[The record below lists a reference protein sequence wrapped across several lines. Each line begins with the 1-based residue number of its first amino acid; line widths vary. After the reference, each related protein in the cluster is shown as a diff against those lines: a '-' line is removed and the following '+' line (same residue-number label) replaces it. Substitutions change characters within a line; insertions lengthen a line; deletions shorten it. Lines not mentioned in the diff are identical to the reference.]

1 MGRKRLTQILPWLLP
16 LRVKQKV
23 FCFYLKMKLDR
34 NRYALRQAD
43 ELLPHLLFES
53 HCPMYNRNTGFDMVY
68 QENKVFN
75 LKLAAATME
84 KLLIRPGE
92 TFSFW
97 QLVRYADR
105 DTPYKEGLVEIDGK
119 LTTRPGGGLCQISN
133 LLFWMFLHTPLT
145 IVERRGHL
153 VRDFPEPKS
162 DAPTGVDATV
172 SEGWTDL
179 KVRNDTQTTF
189 QISFAFDEEQIIGRI
204 FADRDEG
211 LTYEIING
219 EPSYYRKKGAV
230 YEEVDIR
237 QKIVVSA
244 SGECIA
250 SKLLYQNRCR
260 IGYPLPAETL
270 IEEKGS

>member
-105 DTPYKEGLVEIDGK
+105 DTPYREGLVEIDGK

-189 QISFAFDEEQIIGRI
+189 QISFVFDGEQIIGRI
-204 FADRDEG
+204 LADRDEG
-211 LTYEIING
+211 LTYEIVNG
-219 EPSYYRKKGAV
+219 APSYYRKKGAV

-237 QKIVVSA
+237 QKIVVRA
-244 SGECIA
+244 SEECIA
-250 SKLLYQNRCR
+250 SNLLYRNRCR
-260 IGYPLPAETL
+260 IGYPLPEGTL
-270 IEEKGS
+270 IEEKG

>member
-16 LRVKQKV
+16 LRIKQKV

-43 ELLPHLLFES
+43 ELLPCLLFES
-53 HCPMYNRNTGFDMVY
+53 ACPMYNRSTGFSMMY
-68 QENKVFN
+68 QKNKVFN
-75 LKLAAATME
+75 LKLAAATMD
-84 KLLIRPGE
+84 KLVIRPGE

-105 DTPYKEGLVEIDGK
+105 DTPYREGLVEIDGK

-153 VRDFPEPKS
+153 TKDFPEPKS
-162 DAPTGVDATV
+162 DAPIGVDATV

-179 KVRNDTQTTF
+179 KVRNDTESTF
-189 QISFAFDEEQIIGRI
+189 QISFAFDDAHIIGRV
-204 FADRDEG
+204 FTDRDEG
-211 LTYEIING
+211 LTYKIING
-219 EPSYYRKKGAV
+219 TPSYYRKKGAV

-237 QKIVVSA
+237 QKIVVRA
-244 SGECIA
+244 SEECIA
-250 SKLLYQNRCR
+250 SNLLYRNRCR
-260 IGYPLPAETL
+260 IGYPLPEETF
-270 IEEKGS
+270 IEEKG

>member
-16 LRVKQKV
+16 LRIKQKV

-34 NRYALRQAD
+34 NRYAAMQAD
-43 ELLPHLLFES
+43 ELLPCLLFES
-53 HCPMYNRNTGFDMVY
+53 ACPMYNRSTGFDMVY

-97 QLVRYADR
+97 QLVRNADR
-105 DTPYKEGLVEIDGK
+105 NTPYKEGLVEIDGK

-145 IVERRGHL
+145 VIERRGHL
-153 VRDFPEPKS
+153 VKDFPEPES

-179 KVRNDTQTTF
+179 KVQNNTQTTF
-189 QISFAFDEEQIIGRI
+189 QISFVFDEEQIVGRV
-204 FADRDEG
+204 FTDRDNG
-211 LTYEIING
+211 LRYEVSCSEPTYCRVN
-219 EPSYYRKKGAV
+219 GAV
-230 YEEVDIR
+230 YQEVDVTR
-237 QKIVVSA
+237 NVVDGISGMWVA
-244 SGECIA
+244 SEPMY
-250 SKLLYQNRCR
+250 KNRCQ
-260 IGYPLPAETL
+260 IGYPLPEGTPV
-270 IEEKGS
+270 IGKE